1 MNGVELVIVFA
12 HNIFNGNPRFPL
24 LRVATAP
31 DEANPPLVIDAD
43 AVLAG
48 TLAFEGF
55 QPVARR
61 RKQIA
66 QCPRPVQVFELA
78 PGGVLNVRR
87 QLAGAF
93 APKDALRFAAR
104 ESGYHRNMLSYR
116 GNMSSGLCSRT
127 QSGLCPS

>member
-1 MNGVELVIVFA
+1 MVI
-12 HNIFNGNPRFPL
+12 HDFNL

-31 DEANPPLVIDAD
+31 DEANPPLIIDAD

-48 TLAFEGF
+48 TVAFEGF
-55 QPVARR
+55 QPVAWR
-61 RKQIA
+61 RKQIT

-104 ESGYHRNMLSYR
+104 EGGYHIRMLSYR
-116 GNMSSGLCSRT
+116 GNMSRRGVGAIFSTRLVPFLPVGFEMETSLI
-127 QSGLCPS
+127 

>member
-1 MNGVELVIVFA
+1 MVIHDF
-12 HNIFNGNPRFPL
+12 HL
-24 LRVATAP
+24 LCVVITP

-48 TLAFEGF
+48 TVAFEDF

-66 QCPRPVQVFELA
+66 QFPRPVQVFELA
-78 PGGVLNVRR
+78 PGSVLNVRR

-93 APKDALRFAAR
+93 APKDALCFAAR
-104 ESGYHRNMLSYR
+104 EGRNH
-116 GNMSSGLCSRT
+116 
-127 QSGLCPS
+127 